1 MATPFPHPPTI
12 FRKNQIT
19 LSKSL
24 SFQSFFY
31 LCLINKNS
39 MKTLHRFFIILVFS
53 ASAGYLFGQAP
64 QWTSYTGRELVYP
77 HEFYYTGFAER
88 QISKKDDVNK
98 VIEILRN
105 DALTLLTE
113 SIEVTVQSET
123 SQYAVESGNNV
134 EEHFMVSSAT
144 SSNLTL
150 SGVKFETCHDKKADK
165 AFALAFV
172 SRNDLTAYY
181 SAQLQHH
188 LERLDELVKTASGHA
203 AANRREQALQA
214 WYDCMPVLKQAEE
227 ALALLIIFGGS
238 NDTNYPVKELREA
251 ITAGFFSLKNSISLS
266 MAEAAAFLADG
277 IKQQVKSPAKPVL
290 LSNFTYRDTRMASPF
305 SRKFSQ
311 VLEQK
316 LTAKGFRVLTEMPSS
331 STSTDLLVMKG
342 TYWDETDLLKL
353 IVVLKDLKTSETV
366 AGMDIAIDKQKLAS
380 ENVDYLPQNFQQ
392 AMADQHVFMQDELVG
407 GGLLLECWTD
417 RGTGSPIYV
426 SGEKMKIFVRV
437 NQPAYLRLIYF
448 LADGN
453 KNLLFDQYYIDE
465 SKVNKAVEIPQQFLC
480 TEPFGVE
487 TLQVLAQSET
497 FPALKTQKVGGYL
510 IIMDNT
516 KNLLMKTRGMMTQM
530 PTDLKA
536 EKRIVITTM
545 KE

>member
-1 MATPFPHPPTI
+1 MKI
-12 FRKNQIT
+12 FR
-19 LSKSL
+19 
-24 SFQSFFY
+24 SFF
-31 LCLINKNS
+31 LLLIG
-39 MKTLHRFFIILVFS
+39 LVTSGFLS
-53 ASAGYLFGQAP
+53 GQAP
-64 QWTSYTGRELVYP
+64 QWITYSGRDLLYP
-77 HEFYYTGFAER
+77 HEFYYSGFAER
-88 QISKKDDVNK
+88 QISKKDDVNS
-98 VIEILRN
+98 VVEILRN

-123 SQYAVESGNNV
+123 SQYAVDYGAKV

-165 AFALAFV
+165 VFALAFV
-172 SRNDLTAYY
+172 SKDDLTAYY

-203 AANRREQALQA
+203 ASNRKEQALQA

-238 NDTNYPVKELREA
+238 NDSDYTVKELREA
-251 ITAGFFSLKNSISLS
+251 IAAGFSSLKNSTSLS

-277 IKQQVKSPAKPVL
+277 IKQQVKSPSKPVL

-311 VLEQK
+311 ILEQK
-316 LTAKGFRVLTEMPSS
+316 LTAKGFRVFTEMSEPAN
-331 STSTDLLVMKG
+331 TEGLLVMKG
-342 TYWDETDLLKL
+342 TYWDESSILNL

-366 AGMDIAIDKQKLAS
+366 AGMDIAIDKQKLAG
-380 ENVDYLPQNFQQ
+380 ENVDYLPHNFQQ

-417 RGTGSPIYV
+417 KGTESPIYV
-426 SGEKMKIFVRV
+426 SGEKMKVFVRV
-437 NQPAYLRLIYF
+437 NQPAYLRFIYY
-448 LADGN
+448 LADG
-453 KNLLFDQYYIDE
+453 KKTLLYDEFYIDA
-465 SKVNKAVEIPQQFLC
+465 SKMNKTVETPRQFVC
-480 TEPFGVE
+480 TPPFGVE
-487 TLQVLAQSET
+487 TLQVLAQSEA
-497 FPALKTQKVGGYL
+497 FPVLKTEKIGGYDYILDDTKTLL
-510 IIMDNT
+510 I
-516 KNLLMKTRGMMTQM
+516 KTRGMMQEM

-545 KE
+545 KN